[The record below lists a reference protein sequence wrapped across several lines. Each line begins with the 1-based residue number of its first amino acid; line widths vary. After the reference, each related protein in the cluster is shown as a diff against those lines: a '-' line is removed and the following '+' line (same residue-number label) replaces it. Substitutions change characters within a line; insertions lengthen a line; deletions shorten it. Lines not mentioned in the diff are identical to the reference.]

1 MCLQNVKMIFY
12 IFHKIKIKL
21 KIFFANVLN
30 KIQFCNIQIVICKL
44 TCTFLYASEVFVTFS
59 KIHSG
64 KILVLLYLRG
74 DIGVPKK
81 D

>member
-12 IFHKIKIKL
+12 IFRKIKIKL

-30 KIQFCNIQIVICKL
+30 KIQFCNIQIVTCKL

>member
-1 MCLQNVKMIFY
+1 MLQLAI
-12 IFHKIKIKL
+12 
-21 KIFFANVLN
+21 
-30 KIQFCNIQIVICKL
+30 
-44 TCTFLYASEVFVTFS
+44 LYASEVFVTFS

>member
-1 MCLQNVKMIFY
+1 MCLPNVKMIIY
-12 IFHKIKIKL
+12 IFLKIKIKL
-21 KIFFANVLN
+21 KIFFASVLN
-30 KIQFCNIQIVICKL
+30 KIQFSNIQIVICKL
-44 TCTFLYASEVFVTFS
+44 TCAFLYASEVFITFS

>member
-1 MCLQNVKMIFY
+1 MCLPNVKMIFY
-12 IFHKIKIKL
+12 IFLTIKIKL
-21 KIFFANVLN
+21 KIFFASALN
-30 KIQFCNIQIVICKL
+30 KIQFTNIQIVICKL
-44 TCTFLYASEVFVTFS
+44 TCAFLYVSEVFITFS